1 MQKIWLI
8 YVFEITGALSDATGD
23 YRASFYLAGS
33 VIALSG
39 IICIPLRRISRWER
53 KRQANKQTLN
63 DLDTEIEPMLRSSD
77 SSDENNKRQTVDK
90 G

>member
-1 MQKIWLI
+1 MLI
-8 YVFEITGALSDATGD
+8 YINVSEFTGALSDATGD

-53 KRQANKQTLN
+53 KKQEKEQTLN
-63 DLDTEIEPMLRSSD
+63 DLDTEVEPMLRASD
-77 SSDENNKRQTVDK
+77 SSDENNKRLTDDK